1 MTTPAIP
8 RRNYSGNA
16 TTVKIQG
23 IVADNDDA
31 DDDDPMSH
39 EVNFCRF
46 FKFDLDN
53 TQ

>member
-39 EVNFCRF
+39 EVIFAFLKNSI
-46 FKFDLDN
+46 
-53 TQ
+53 